1 MSHPFGVLRSV
12 SATRIAKI
20 LEVAGDHHGLID
32 STRLAALGVTPKAA
46 WRLGSVGVLLPT
58 EWRGIRRVAGCPV
71 THQQRLLG
79 AAWAAGPDAVISHC
93 GASWLWTLD
102 GVPQPTLEVSAPRGS
117 GRRPKGVT
125 LHHSTDLDPAFVTTI
140 DGIPVTDPTR
150 SLVDL
155 AAEVDTATLE
165 IAFDSALRQGL
176 TSVRRAEAVLRR
188 MARPGR
194 DGVGRFRALLD
205 TRATIDGV
213 TDSMFET
220 RLIQVLRRAGLPEPD
235 RQIELYDEDAFIGR
249 FDCGYQPARIVIE
262 ADSVRHHHS
271 RSRFEAD
278 RARRTRAE
286 AIGWRVPTFTWRQ
299 VTRRP
304 LWVAERTA
312 AILDA
317 TGWPWRSASETAH
330 LRHA

>member
-102 GVPQPTLEVSAPRGS
+102 GVPQPTLEVSAPPGS

-125 LHHSTDLDPAFVTTI
+125 LHRSTDLDPAFVTTI
-140 DGIPVTDPTR
+140 DGIP
-150 SLVDL
+150 
-155 AAEVDTATLE
+155 
-165 IAFDSALRQGL
+165 
-176 TSVRRAEAVLRR
+176 
-188 MARPGR
+188 
-194 DGVGRFRALLD
+194 
-205 TRATIDGV
+205 V

-249 FDCGYQPARIVIE
+249 FHCGYQPARVVIE

-286 AIGWRVPTFTWRQ
+286 AIGWRVPTFTWRL